1 MSILASI
8 EYFVQLHFGDFFS
21 SIEAF
26 YLKNILILIQ
36 GILEP
41 GHTSISSIARD
52 PLNNVAHTT
61 LTRFVNGHPDF
72 WNNLEKLIQGYSLN
86 LFG

>member
-1 MSILASI
+1 MEYFVQTNHTKERPVMSILASI
-8 EYFVQLHFGDFFS
+8 EHFVQQHFGDFFS

-41 GHTSISSIARD
+41 GHTSIS
-52 PLNNVAHTT
+52 
-61 LTRFVNGHPDF
+61 
-72 WNNLEKLIQGYSLN
+72 
-86 LFG
+86 